1 MAHGA
6 STAIAN
12 GFFVLEDGI
21 NIAALAVGSIPE
33 YSGSGDSEAGIAPA
47 GRYYFSGLRYAELLG
62 PELSININDAEALQ
76 YGPRFQYRFGRED
89 VDDDAQ
95 DSPIVDLRGDRDQR
109 IYGIGMGYV
118 WQ

>member
-47 GRYYFSGLRYAELLG
+47 GRFYFQACAMPNYWVLNLVSILTMLKPCNMVRDFSIDSGVKTLMMMRKTV
-62 PELSININDAEALQ
+62 
-76 YGPRFQYRFGRED
+76 R
-89 VDDDAQ
+89 
-95 DSPIVDLRGDRDQR
+95 
-109 IYGIGMGYV
+109 
-118 WQ
+118 